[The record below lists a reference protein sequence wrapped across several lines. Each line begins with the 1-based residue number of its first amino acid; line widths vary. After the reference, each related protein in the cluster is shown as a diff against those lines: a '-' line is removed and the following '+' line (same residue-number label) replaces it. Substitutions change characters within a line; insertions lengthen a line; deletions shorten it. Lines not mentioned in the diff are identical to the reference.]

1 MRNNSQDGEA
11 GKCRARGVVTRQ
23 NFDDFVRGNSLQR
36 PVLNKESEFAKWRR
50 TIDSHCADKPRYG
63 QKRTAEVKMVELLPE
78 FD

>member
-11 GKCRARGVVTRQ
+11 GKCRARGVVTLQ
-23 NFDDFVRGNSLQR
+23 KFDDIVRGNSGPAR
-36 PVLNKESEFAKWRR
+36 VLNNESEFAKWRR